1 MKNDKPEFLKT
12 TEISKAGTEPIE
24 LVYERRKVIGTPVK
38 VMRTGKDEPDEGWH
52 ISEVYFQSAKEK
64 IDQPLVKVRKPD
76 KEAPEMG
83 LQKLVPLQILEKIN
97 PEIKF
102 LIFERDKDYVLY
114 EDEDHNF
121 KIGLII
127 DINLEEESLV
137 VMLSPE
143 GDDVTAPLD
152 RIKIANIIDKNNDP
166 RKLVKVFQDEVKKR
180 RDASPD
186 LELKPSKKRISERKN
201 LVYYLKVTDTEAN
214 QPMGHAVN
222 ISNQGV
228 MLIINKSIEPES
240 LFQLKMSLPEEI
252 QGSRYFE
259 FSGMSRWCRQDEDP
273 DYYNV
278 GFQFA
283 NVSTKGVQLI
293 DRLIEKYCF

>member
-1 MKNDKPEFLKT
+1 MENDKPEFLKT
-12 TEISKAGTEPIE
+12 IEIPKAGTEPSE

-52 ISEVYFQSAKEK
+52 IAEVYFKKDKGK
-64 IDQPLVKVRKPD
+64 IDPPLVKVRKPD

-114 EDEDHNF
+114 EDEDHSF

-127 DINLEEESLV
+127 DINLEEESLL
-137 VMLSPE
+137 VMLGSE
-143 GDDVTAPLD
+143 GDDITAPLG
-152 RIKIANIIDKNNDP
+152 RIKIASIIDKSNDP
-166 RKLVKVFQDEVKKR
+166 KQLEKVFQDEAKKR

-201 LVYYLKVTDTEAN
+201 LVYYLKVTDTVTN
-214 QPMGHAVN
+214 QPMGHAVD
-222 ISNQGV
+222 ISNQGF
-228 MLIINKSIEPES
+228 MLIVSKPIEPES
-240 LFQLKMSLPEEI
+240 LFQLQMFLPEEI
-252 QGSRYFE
+252 QGSRSFE
-259 FSGMSRWCRQDEDP
+259 FSAMSRWCQKDENP

-283 NVSTKGVQLI
+283 TVSTEGAQFI
-293 DRLIEKYCF
+293 NRLIEKYCF